1 MNSSREDRRKNR
13 RQPAFPLTDS
23 QGHTILCERRSG
35 NDRRKKRRQQ
45 DVAIEI
51 LNILH

>member
-1 MNSSREDRRKNR
+1 MNASQEDRRKNR
-13 RQPAFPLTDS
+13 QEARFPLTDS
-23 QGHTILCERRSG
+23 QGNTILCERRSG
-35 NDRRKKRRQQ
+35 KDRRKKRRQQ